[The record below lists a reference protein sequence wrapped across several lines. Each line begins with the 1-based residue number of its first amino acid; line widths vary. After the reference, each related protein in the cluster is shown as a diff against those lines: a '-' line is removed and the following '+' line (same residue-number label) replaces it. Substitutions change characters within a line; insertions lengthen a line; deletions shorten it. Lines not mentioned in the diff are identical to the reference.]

1 MPDKKTPRNPAKE
14 IIDKLAE
21 KAFMDKCCSSMTP
34 PKLGQMIESLG
45 PVQRQLLKDL
55 KSEDI
60 EDIRWPRI

>member
-1 MPDKKTPRNPAKE
+1 MPVKKTPRNPSKG

-21 KAFMDKCCSSMTP
+21 KALMDRFSSLPP
-34 PKLGQMIESLG
+34 PKVGATIQNLG

-60 EDIRWPRI
+60 KDIRWPKK